1 MPRAT
6 RVVLLFLL
14 FSTVFGCAEEG
25 AEPLLAPDAGSEKLT
40 DAPGIKVMT
49 QNLYLGVDL
58 DVLFG
63 GDLATAF
70 AQLATS
76 NALDA
81 SNPAAGPRRL
91 FDIAW
96 TIAMEAPHL
105 VGLQEVT
112 TYDFTFPDGSTS
124 SLDFLEVIQGWLY
137 YFYLSGQT
145 PYMWTPVM
153 NELFVSPPIS
163 LDLPSGTISVV
174 DRDGDAILVRSD
186 VVTLAPPVNATF
198 DAVQNFVV
206 FGTIEFPYPRGFE
219 AVTVEV
225 EGHPLVFVN
234 THLEVQNFPD
244 VQVAQTGELIA
255 FMDAQTLPVIA
266 VGDFNSA
273 ANHDA
278 PEGQKTESYKLFR
291 QAGYADLWMREAH
304 SVAGVTCC
312 QAGDLTNVESEQEQR
327 LDLVLVRWGPA
338 GFGGQ
343 AEVEVIGEEPD
354 DRISFTAQDPF
365 TGVTYPLT
373 LWPSDHA
380 GVVATIRPAP
390 GR

>member
-1 MPRAT
+1 MPRAA

-14 FSTVFGCAEEG
+14 LSTVFGCAEEG
-25 AEPLLAPDAGSEKLT
+25 AEPLLAPDGASEKLT

-63 GDLATAF
+63 GDIGTAF
-70 AQLATS
+70 GQLATS
-76 NALDA
+76 NAFDA
-81 SNPAAGPRRL
+81 ANPAAGPRRL

-124 SLDFLEVIQGWLY
+124 SLDFMAVVHGWLY
-137 YFYLSGQT
+137 YFYLTGAT
-145 PYMWTPVM
+145 PYQWTPVV
-153 NELFVSPPIS
+153 NELFTSPELSI
-163 LDLPSGTISVV
+163 DLPYGTISVV
-174 DRDGDAILVRSD
+174 DKDADAILVRND
-186 VVTLAPPVNATF
+186 VSMLAPPVNAEY

-206 FGTIEFPYPRGFE
+206 FGTIEFPYPRGFG

-234 THLEVQNFPD
+234 THLEVQQFED
-244 VQVAQTGELIA
+244 VQVAQAEELIA

-273 ANHDA
+273 GNHDA
-278 PEGQKTESYKLFR
+278 PEDQKTESYKLFR
-291 QAGYADLWMREAH
+291 AAGYSDLWIREAH
-304 SVAGVTCC
+304 SVGGVTCC
-312 QAGDLTNVESEQEQR
+312 QAGDLTNAESEQEQR
-327 LDLVLVRWGPA
+327 LDLILVRWGPA

-343 AEVEVIGEEPD
+343 AAVEVIGEEPG

-380 GVVATIRPAP
+380 GVVGTIWPAR